1 MVSKIH
7 TATIVGIQVIAV
19 TVETDIAERGFPQ
32 LKIVGLP
39 GKSVEEARERVRTAL
54 INAGYEIPARRV
66 VVNLAPADVPKQSS
80 RFDLPIAVGI
90 LAAQGL
96 IDGKVVE
103 KSLFV
108 GEISLNGEIMPV
120 SGIMPILDFA
130 RQRGFSD
137 VYIPIQNSSEALFAG
152 TEMNVYGVHYLAEVI
167 LHLQKS
173 RPMIQIA
180 IEELMLSESLNE
192 NIVKENDFA
201 HIKGQ
206 YHAKRA
212 LEIAAAGG
220 HNIILRGP
228 PGTGKTML
236 AKAFVSILPPLTESE
251 KVDIAKIQ
259 SIMFGGKGDNL
270 SISRAFR
277 APHHTISRA
286 GMIGGGAD
294 LVPGEVTLAHRGVL
308 FLDEFPEFPR
318 SIIEALRQPLED
330 GTVTITRVHG
340 SATYPSRFQ
349 LIAAANP
356 CPCGYSGNKEKRCT
370 CIGRQVANY
379 NRRLSGPI
387 LDRIDLHI
395 SVPNIPEEDLLR
407 SDIDTEPTEKIRARV
422 IVARKLQLER
432 FSSLPGIRYVT
443 NAEMTTQNVKKFVQ
457 LEPNARSFLTNAFQK
472 LHFSPRSYFKILKVA
487 QTIADLENKHSISQQ
502 IIAEAVQYRSFLYK

>member
-7 TATIVGIQVIAV
+7 SATIFGIQVIAV

-96 IDGKVVE
+96 IDNKVLK

-130 RQRGFSD
+130 RQRGFSE
-137 VYIPIQNSSEALFAG
+137 VYIPKQNSSEAMFAG
-152 TEMNVYGVHYLAEVI
+152 SEMGVYGVRFLSEVI
-167 LHLQKS
+167 LHLQRS
-173 RPMIQIA
+173 HVTEPIA
-180 IEELMLSESLNE
+180 LDAFALSEQSNE
-192 NIVKENDFA
+192 SGAREHDFA

-206 YHAKRA
+206 QHAKRA

-236 AKAFVSILPPLTESE
+236 AKAFVSLLPPLTESE
-251 KVDIAKIQ
+251 KIDIARIQ
-259 SIMFGGKGDNL
+259 SIMFGGKGGGI

-330 GTVTITRVHG
+330 GSVTITRVHG

-356 CPCGYSGNKEKRCT
+356 CPCGYAGHKEKRCI
-370 CIGRQVANY
+370 CNALQINNY

-395 SVPNIPEEDLLR
+395 SVPNIPEDDLLR
-407 SDIDTEPTEKIRARV
+407 SDFDTEPTEKIKSRVIAARV
-422 IVARKLQLER
+422 IQFDR
-432 FSSLPGIRYVT
+432 FSTLPDINYTT
-443 NAEMTTQNVKKFVQ
+443 NAEMTSHSVKKFIQ
-457 LEPNARSFLTNAFQK
+457 LEPDARVFLTNAFQK

-487 QTIADLENKHSISQQ
+487 QTIADLERKRSISQQ